1 MKKKLIDNQVY
12 DSVDSKEEYRGQDLK
27 PFVNEPS
34 ERSDSLYNQ
43 PNDLITTKVRKQ
55 GKKNED
61 VKDKSCNFC
70 IIF

>member
-27 PFVNEPS
+27 PFINEPS
-34 ERSDSLYNQ
+34 EQSDSLYNQ
-43 PNDLITTKVRKQ
+43 PNDIIVNKMRKQ

-61 VKDKSCNFC
+61 LKDKNCSFC
-70 IIF
+70 RIF